1 MAQAP
6 KQRTDDEVAATRRK
20 LARLLAIGALRAI
33 EADPRKKPEDSA
45 PKRD

>member
-6 KQRTDDEVAATRRK
+6 KQRPDDEVAATRRK

-33 EADPRKKPEDSA
+33 AADPRKKPEDSA
-45 PKRD
+45 SKKD

>member
-6 KQRTDDEVAATRRK
+6 KQSPDEEVTATRRK

-45 PKRD
+45 SKKN